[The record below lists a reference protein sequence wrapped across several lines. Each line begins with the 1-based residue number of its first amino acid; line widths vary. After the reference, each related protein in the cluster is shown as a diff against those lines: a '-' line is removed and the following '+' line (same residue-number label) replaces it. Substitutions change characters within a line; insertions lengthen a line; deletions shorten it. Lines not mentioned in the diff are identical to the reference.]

1 MKYSASLLHHN
12 FSGYCL
18 IRTILSYSTVDK
30 LKLIKFGREIKRMSK
45 QNPTGVFVGGLII
58 GSAIGTVLGLLIAPR
73 TGKETRK
80 VIKKSADALPE
91 IAEDL
96 TTSIQLQADRLSE
109 STLENWE
116 GTLDRLRTAIAA
128 GIETSRAT
136 TRATQLNS
144 DQDANSSTSDRL

>member
-1 MKYSASLLHHN
+1 
-12 FSGYCL
+12 
-18 IRTILSYSTVDK
+18 
-30 LKLIKFGREIKRMSK
+30 MSK

-136 TRATQLNS
+136 TQATQLNS
-144 DQDANSSTSDRL
+144 DQDANSSISDRL